1 MRSFIPSI
9 WSGDYPSVADPLSS
23 FRRDMQEMFGSLE
36 RRLPYLSGDGAMATF
51 PIMDMSETKDAVE
64 LSAELPGVTDKDVSV
79 TLDRDRLIIS
89 GEKKKEIERKDQNWH
104 YLERN
109 FGSFHRTIPLN
120 FEPDANAVDARFE
133 KGVLHVTVKKPAKIA
148 AKAKTI
154 PVRSG
159 AN

>member
-9 WSGDYPSVADPLSS
+9 WSGDYPSVTDPLSS

-36 RRLPYLSGDGAMATF
+36 RRLPYLAGDGAMAGF
-51 PIMDMSETKDAVE
+51 PVMDMSETKDKVE
-64 LSAELPGVTDKDVSV
+64 LTAELPGVTDKDVSV
-79 TLDRDRLIIS
+79 TLDRDRLIIA
-89 GEKKKEIERKDQNWH
+89 GEKKKEIEQKDQNWH

-109 FGSFHRTIPLN
+109 FGAFQRTIPLS
-120 FEPDANAVDARFE
+120 FEPEANAVDARFE
-133 KGVLHVTVKKPAKIA
+133 KGVLHVTVKKPAEIA

>member
-9 WSGDYPSVADPLSS
+9 WSGDYPSVTDPLSS

-109 FGSFHRTIPLN
+109 FGSFHRTIPLD
-120 FEPDANAVDARFE
+120 FEPDAHAVDARFE
-133 KGVLHVTVKKPAKIA
+133 KGVLHVTVKKPAEIA

>member
-36 RRLPYLSGDGAMATF
+36 RRLPYLSGDGAMSTF

-64 LSAELPGVTDKDVSV
+64 LLAELPGVTDKDVSV

-109 FGSFHRTIPLN
+109 FGSFQRTIPLD

-133 KGVLHVTVKKPAKIA
+133 KGVLHVTVKKPAEIA

>member
-1 MRSFIPSI
+1 MRTLLPSL
-9 WSGDYPSVADPLSS
+9 WSGDFQSVADPLSS

-36 RRLPYLSGDGAMATF
+36 RRLPYLSGDGAMASF
-51 PIMDMSETKDAVE
+51 PTMDMSETKDSVE
-64 LSAELPGVTDKDVSV
+64 LMAELPGVSDKDVSV

-133 KGVLHVTVKKPAKIA
+133 KGILHVTVKKPAEIA

-154 PVRSG
+154 PVRTG
-159 AN
+159 GN